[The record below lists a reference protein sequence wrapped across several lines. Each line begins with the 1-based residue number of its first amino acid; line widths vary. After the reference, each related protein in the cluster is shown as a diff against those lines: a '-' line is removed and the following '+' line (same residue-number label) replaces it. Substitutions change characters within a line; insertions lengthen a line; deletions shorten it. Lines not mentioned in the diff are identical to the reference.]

1 MVFSSSIFIFVFL
14 PLVLFLYYISGKKLK
29 NYVLLLASLFFY
41 SWGGVSYLKIL
52 IVSIIINYIFGIL
65 IDDVRSN
72 IKLRKIFLSLGIIL
86 NLALLFYYKYYDFT
100 IENINE
106 IFNTNYSIKNIVL
119 PIGISFFTFQG
130 MSYIIDIYRN
140 DGKVNKNPFS
150 VALYISLFPQLVAG
164 PIIKYKTIDDQIRNR
179 KESLE
184 FFSYG
189 INRFVIGLAKK
200 VIIADILAGMADNI
214 FNYTIVE

>member
-29 NYVLLLASLFFY
+29 NYVLLLSSLFFY
-41 SWGGVSYLKIL
+41 AWGGVSYLKIL

-100 IENINE
+100 IENINK
-106 IFNTNYSIKNIVL
+106 IFNTSYSIKNVVL

-150 VALYISLFPQLVAG
+150 VALYISLFPQLVAYCNERG
-164 PIIKYKTIDDQIRNR
+164 IKFIYTLEQIAVKYNGEIIT
-179 KESLE
+179 
-184 FFSYG
+184 
-189 INRFVIGLAKK
+189 
-200 VIIADILAGMADNI
+200 
-214 FNYTIVE
+214 NYLK

>member
-72 IKLRKIFLSLGIIL
+72 IKLRKIFLRLGIIL

-150 VALYISLFPQLVAG
+150 VAHFKYIMIFQ
-164 PIIKYKTIDDQIRNR
+164 
-179 KESLE
+179 
-184 FFSYG
+184 G
-189 INRFVIGLAKK
+189 ILIWL
-200 VIIADILAGMADNI
+200 
-214 FNYTIVE
+214 

>member
-72 IKLRKIFLSLGIIL
+72 IKLRKIFLRLGIIL

-106 IFNTNYSIKNIVL
+106 IFNTNYSIKNIYTYENAIKKYHELLALVDSNYKMIDLGL
-119 PIGISFFTFQG
+119 PSGT
-130 MSYIIDIYRN
+130 R
-140 DGKVNKNPFS
+140 
-150 VALYISLFPQLVAG
+150 
-164 PIIKYKTIDDQIRNR
+164 
-179 KESLE
+179 
-184 FFSYG
+184 
-189 INRFVIGLAKK
+189 
-200 VIIADILAGMADNI
+200 
-214 FNYTIVE
+214 